1 MRIAI
6 AIVLTA
12 LASPALAQQS
22 QDPQVLVY
30 RQLLDAANAQL
41 VSAVANAGTRIEA
54 LTKQVTDLKA
64 KCGKPCEDEPK
75 KPGAGK

>member
-1 MRIAI
+1 MRFAVAAVIA
-6 AIVLTA
+6 L

-22 QDPQVLVY
+22 QDPQVLVH

-41 VSAVANAGTRIEA
+41 VSAVANAGTRIDA

-64 KCGKPCEDEPK
+64 RRGKPCEDGPK